1 MNNPLTN
8 LIEAINLQDLF
19 NLDVWTLLKWPFLL
33 LFLLYLAFAFIVVR
47 QVGLMSR
54 TLNGV
59 LDTQLKLIT
68 WLHLLVSLFVFAL
81 ALIIL

>member
-1 MNNPLTN
+1 MNNPLSSLT
-8 LIEAINLQDLF
+8 EMINLQDLLSL
-19 NLDVWTLLKWPFLL
+19 NIWTILKWPFLL

-59 LDTQLKLIT
+59 LDTQLKLIA
-68 WLHLLVSLFVFAL
+68 WLHLLVSLFVFVL

>member
-1 MNNPLTN
+1 MNNPLSSLT
-8 LIEAINLQDLF
+8 EMINPQDLLSL
-19 NLDVWTLLKWPFLL
+19 NIWTILKWPFLL

-59 LDTQLKLIT
+59 LDTQLKLIA
-68 WLHLLVSLFVFAL
+68 WLHLLVSLFVFVL

>member
-1 MNNPLTN
+1 MSNPLTD
-8 LIEAINLQDLF
+8 LIEMINPQ
-19 NLDVWTLLKWPFLL
+19 NLLNLNIWTVLKWPFLL

-59 LDTQLKLIT
+59 FDTQLKLIA
-68 WLHLLVSLFVFAL
+68 WLHLFISLAVFVL

>member
-1 MNNPLTN
+1 M
-8 LIEAINLQDLF
+8 INLQDLLSL
-19 NLDVWTLLKWPFLL
+19 NIWTILKWPFLL

-59 LDTQLKLIT
+59 LDTQLKLIA
-68 WLHLLVSLFVFAL
+68 WLHLLVSLFVFVL

>member
-1 MNNPLTN
+1 MNNPLN
-8 LIEAINLQDLF
+8 DLIATINPQDLL
-19 NLDVWTLLKWPFLL
+19 NLDIWTVLKWPFLL
-33 LFLLYLAFAFIVVR
+33 LFLFYLAFAFIVVR

-59 LDTQLKLIT
+59 LDTQLKLIA

-81 ALIIL
+81 TLIIL